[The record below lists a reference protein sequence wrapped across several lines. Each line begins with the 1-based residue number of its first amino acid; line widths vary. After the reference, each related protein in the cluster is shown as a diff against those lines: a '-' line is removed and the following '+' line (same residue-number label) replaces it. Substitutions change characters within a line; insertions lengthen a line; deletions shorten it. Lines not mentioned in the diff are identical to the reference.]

1 MFETR
6 ITRLLGIEYP
16 IIQGG
21 MGWLSR
27 AELAAAV
34 SSAGGLGIIASA
46 SLSSEEL
53 REEIK
58 KAKDMTD
65 KPLGVNVP
73 LFPQFKDKLKGHLE
87 VLIDEG
93 IKAVETA
100 GRTPESIVPDL
111 KNAGVKIIHK
121 VPAVRFALKAESAG
135 VDAVAVVGFE
145 CGGHPGMDDFTT
157 LILIPRAV
165 DSLKIP
171 VIGAGGIGD
180 GRGFAAALALG
191 AEGVLMGTRF
201 MATKECMAH
210 PSFKEWLVKAK
221 ETDTMM
227 IERSVNNPAR
237 VMKNNASKKILDME
251 KKGAPIEDM
260 ITIRRTSNRVLSD
273 GDVEAGVV
281 SCGQVVGL
289 IEGVLTVKELIERII
304 SEAKDI
310 CSYLGSFKF

>member
-210 PSFKEWLVKAK
+210 PNFKEWLVKAK